1 MTFVGWVMMI
11 VSVGFVVGLAL
22 FCFYRVLTTPEAQ
35 EHIHGAADIDIGE
48 HDRQADA

>member
-1 MTFVGWVMMI
+1 MTSVGWVMMI

-35 EHIHGAADIDIGE
+35 EHIHGAADIDIG
-48 HDRQADA
+48 DQDPRADA